1 MRDGFAGVVA
11 ALPEA
16 QRRNREREFWG
27 QLVAAHGWRRVADA
41 GCGAGFHRRLLAS
54 LGVRAV
60 GFDLALVPLVSGRGE
75 PLAVADVRA
84 PALRPRSFDAVLFL
98 GNTLSLLGD
107 RAAQR
112 TAFAALAGLLRRE
125 GMLLVQAEDAGSI
138 VRAGPVMRTRTL
150 DDGRVHVRAFER
162 RGTRVRMLAGVVRP
176 GEEAGLEGVW
186 LLPTTAA
193 CAAELARPL
202 GLLPVSLPSPP
213 GGAAASWWLALRSA
227 GL

>member
-11 ALPEA
+11 ALPEE
-16 QRRNREREFWG
+16 QRRHREREFWG
-27 QLVAAHGWRRVADA
+27 QLVAAHGWRLVADA

-54 LGVRAV
+54 SGVRTV
-60 GFDLALVPLVSGRGE
+60 GFDLALAPLIAGRGE
-75 PLAVADVRA
+75 PLAVADVLA
-84 PALRPRSFDAVLFL
+84 PALRPRSFDAVLFV

-112 TAFAALAGLLRRE
+112 GALAALAALLRPG

-138 VRAGPVMRTRTL
+138 VRDGAVVRTRTL

-162 RGTRVRMLAGVVRP
+162 RGGRVRMLAGVVRP
-176 GEEAGLEGVW
+176 GEEAALEGVW

-193 CAAELARPL
+193 RAATLARPL
-202 GLLPVSLPSPP
+202 GLAPVPLPLPP
-213 GGAAASWWLALRSA
+213 GGAAASWWL
-227 GL
+227 GLQADSR